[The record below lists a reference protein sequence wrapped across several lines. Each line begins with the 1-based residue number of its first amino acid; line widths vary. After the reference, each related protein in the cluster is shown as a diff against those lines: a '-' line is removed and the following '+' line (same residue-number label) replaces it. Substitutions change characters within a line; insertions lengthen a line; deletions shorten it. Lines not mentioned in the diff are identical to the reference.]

1 MTAKKTKKNNNNLA
15 IAYYRFSSH
24 SQNEASIEQ
33 QKERA
38 HEYADA
44 KGLTIVKE
52 YADAAISG
60 TTSARPQYQLMLSEI
75 EKIKPAVLILWKTDR
90 LGRDKY
96 ELIIA
101 KKKIRDVGCSIHLV
115 SEPTPDDSPES
126 VLMESILEGMTE
138 YYSKNLSEN
147 IHRGMN
153 FNAEHALYN
162 GHRIFG
168 YKVDE
173 NKKYIVDDTQAPF
186 VQRMFADYASG
197 KAMVD
202 IVNSLNAQGVRT
214 NRGVKFS
221 INTVTKILKNRAY
234 IGEYHFGEYVIP
246 GGMPGLVDPATFD
259 KVQTK
264 LIRNK
269 RSGSQ
274 RRAVMQ
280 TEEAPRY
287 WLTGKL
293 FCGECGASMQGVSG
307 TSKTG
312 AKYYYYS
319 CKKQRAKVCR
329 KKPVRK
335 EWIEKVVTN
344 VLTALLDDTEL
355 IASIAVDAADY
366 YKTNYRDTGYLE
378 SLEAERKNVEKAL
391 NNFVKAIEAGIYND
405 ATQKRMLELEEEKSS
420 LTEAIEAEKIRK
432 ALCADEHSIQAYF
445 DKYLHVDLNDPE
457 TRDAVLEYFIDK
469 IFVYDDNIIIT
480 SWLSDDKTDIPFD
493 LLNKELQNAK
503 NEVFDRLGFGST
515 MVTHNPYYGNRNT
528 LCFTRRVYLLCRT
541 GLAGEWGDIGDT
553 IEGLC
558 LCFL

>member
-1 MTAKKTKKNNNNLA
+1 MAAKIIQKNNNDLA

-24 SQNEASIEQ
+24 SQNEASIDQ
-33 QKERA
+33 QRERA

-44 KGLTIVKE
+44 NGLTIVKE

-75 EKIKPAVLILWKTDR
+75 EKIKPSVLILWKTDR

-101 KKKIRDVGCSIHLV
+101 KKRIRDVGCSIHLV

-173 NKKYIVDDTQAPF
+173 NKKYIIDDTQASF
-186 VQRMFADYASG
+186 VQRMFAEYAGG

-246 GGMPGLVDPATFD
+246 GGMPELVDLGTFD
-259 KVQTK
+259 MVQSK
-264 LIRNK
+264 LIQNK

-280 TEEAPRY
+280 TEDAPRY

-319 CKKQRAKVCR
+319 CKEQRAKRCH

-335 EWIEKVVTN
+335 EWIEKLVTDLL
-344 VLTALLDDTEL
+344 VALLDDTEM

-366 YKTNYRDTGYLE
+366 YKTNYFDTGYLE
-378 SLEAERKNVEKAL
+378 SLEAERKKVETSL

-405 ATQKRMLELEEEKSS
+405 ATQNRMLELEEEKSS

-432 ALCADEHSIQAYF
+432 ALCTDDHSIKAYF
-445 DKYLHVDLNDPE
+445 DKYLHADFTDPE

-469 IFVYDDNIIIT
+469 IFVYDDHIIIT
-480 SWLSDDKTDIPFD
+480 SWLSDDKTEIALDVVNSAF
-493 LLNKELQNAK
+493 E
-503 NEVFDRLGFGST
+503 
-515 MVTHNPYYGNRNT
+515 NT
-528 LCFTRRVYLLCRT
+528 V
-541 GLAGEWGDIGDT
+541 AGEFD
-553 IEGLC
+553 C
-558 LCFL
+558 LVVGSASRLENTHPQ